1 MLVELEIR
9 DLALIERS
17 NLEFGPGLNVV
28 SGETGAGKSLLV
40 DALGLLLGS
49 RAKASLVR
57 RGAERARVEGRFV
70 LPLDGY
76 GEVVAGWL
84 REHLPEALE
93 ERDQDDELELVLART
108 VGADG
113 KSRAHVN
120 HRPATQGLLRDLA
133 ALLVEVHGQHDHQAL
148 FEPSEQLR
156 LLDTFADLD
165 AKRAEYQQRRN
176 RWIERAERLASLDTG
191 ENERLQRLDML
202 RFQIGELAEVRPVSG
217 EDDGL
222 RSERAILRHAA
233 ELGHE
238 LGAVVGEL
246 SDGEAPALDVVRRAE
261 RALERWS
268 ARIVDLNEPATALRE
283 ASALL
288 EDAVRTLAGFLDG
301 LEHDPARLEEVEARL
316 TLLERLARKHGVE
329 VGALAERRAALE
341 AEADALVA
349 DTEGREQLEA
359 EVAELERAAADAARK
374 LTDGRTKALKKLGK
388 AIEAGLADLGLERA
402 RFGSRL
408 VPHGELAPSPSAR
421 TTAAAELER
430 RRRVLG
436 PTGAEDVEF
445 LLAANPGEDVGPL
458 RHVASGGEA
467 ARILLALRGALAV
480 KRSTPTLVFDEVD
493 AGVGGRLGPKV
504 ASHLAALGR
513 HHQVLCVTHLPA
525 IAAHAARHLYV
536 AKAVV
541 DGRTRTEVSL
551 LEGDER
557 VREIAAMIA
566 GASEAASARAEAE
579 RLLAS
584 ARAR

>member
-1 MLVELEIR
+1 MLIELAIR
-9 DLALIERS
+9 DLALIERAD
-17 NLEFGPGLNVV
+17 LEFGPGLNVV

-49 RAKASLVR
+49 RARAALVR

-76 GEVVAGWL
+76 GEVVARWL
-84 REHLPEALE
+84 REHLPEALD
-93 ERDQDDELELVLART
+93 EREDEHELELVLART

-133 ALLVEVHGQHDHQAL
+133 ALLVEVHGQHDNQAL
-148 FEPSEQLR
+148 FEPAEQLR
-156 LLDTFADLD
+156 LLDTFAGLEP
-165 AKRAEYQQRRN
+165 KLGEYVERRR
-176 RWIERAERLASLDTG
+176 RWLERAERLVSLDTG
-191 ENERLQRLDML
+191 ETERLQRLDLL
-202 RFQIGELAEVRPVSG
+202 RFQVGELSEARPVPG

-238 LGAVVGEL
+238 LGAVVGDL
-246 SDGEAPALDVVRRAE
+246 SEGDTPALDAVRRAE
-261 RALERWS
+261 RVLERW
-268 ARIVDLNEPATALRE
+268 AERIGDLAEPAAALRE

-288 EDAVRTLAGFLDG
+288 EDAARALTGFLDG
-301 LEHDPARLEEVEARL
+301 LEHDPVRLEEVEARL
-316 TLLERLARKHGVE
+316 TLLERLARKHGVD
-329 VGALAERRAALE
+329 VGALAARREALE
-341 AEADALVA
+341 AEVQGLSA

-359 EVAELERAAADAARK
+359 EVARLERAAAEAAQK
-374 LTDGRTKALKKLGK
+374 LGEARAKALKKLAK
-388 AIEAGLADLGLERA
+388 AVESGLADLGLERA
-402 RFGSRL
+402 KFSSKL
-408 VPHGELAPSPSAR
+408 VSHGALAPAPNAPLG
-421 TTAAAELER
+421 AVAELER

-445 LLAANPGEDVGPL
+445 LLAANPGEEAGPL

-504 ASHLAALGR
+504 ASHLEALGE

-525 IAAHAARHLYV
+525 IAARAARHLCV
-536 AKAVV
+536 AKEVSE
-541 DGRTRTEVSL
+541 GRTRTSVRL
-551 LEGDER
+551 LAGEAR
-557 VREIAAMIA
+557 VAEIADMIA
-566 GASEAASARAEAE
+566 GGADAATARAEAV
-579 RLLAS
+579 RLLAP
-584 ARAR
+584 RT

>member
-1 MLVELEIR
+1 MLTELAIR
-9 DLALIERS
+9 DLALIERAD
-17 NLEFGPGLNVV
+17 LEFGPGLNVV

-76 GEVVAGWL
+76 GEVVARWL

-93 ERDQDDELELVLART
+93 ERSDVDELELVLART

-133 ALLVEVHGQHDHQAL
+133 ALLVEVHGQHDNQAL
-148 FEPSEQLR
+148 FEPAEQLR
-156 LLDTFADLD
+156 LLDTFAGLEP
-165 AKRAEYQQRRN
+165 KLAEYQERRA
-176 RWIERAERLASLDTG
+176 RWIQRAERLASLDTG
-191 ENERLQRLDML
+191 ESERLHRLDLL
-202 RFQIGELAEVRPVSG
+202 RFQIGELAEARPVQG
-217 EDDGL
+217 EDEGL

-246 SDGEAPALDVVRRAE
+246 SEGDTPALDAVRRAE
-261 RALERWS
+261 RVLERWA
-268 ARIVDLNEPATALRE
+268 ARIGELAEPAAALRE

-288 EDAVRTLAGFLDG
+288 EDAARSLTGFLDG

-316 TLLERLARKHGVE
+316 TLLERLAKKHGVE
-329 VGALAERRAALE
+329 VGALAERRASLE
-341 AEADALVA
+341 AEAESITSDA
-349 DTEGREQLEA
+349 EGREQLEA
-359 EVAELERAAADAARK
+359 EVAELERATAEAARK
-374 LTDGRTKALKKLGK
+374 LADARGKALKKL
-388 AIEAGLADLGLERA
+388 AQAVEAGLADLGLERA
-402 RFGSRL
+402 KFSSQL
-408 VPHGELAPSPSAR
+408 VSHGALAPPPSAR
-421 TTAAAELER
+421 TSAAAELER

-436 PTGAEDVEF
+436 PTGTEDVQF
-445 LLAANPGEDVGPL
+445 LLAANPGEAAGPL

-504 ASHLAALGR
+504 ASHLEQLGR

-525 IAAHAARHLYV
+525 IAARAAAHLCV
-536 AKAVV
+536 AKEVV
-541 DGRTRTEVSL
+541 DGRTRTSVTALAGEA
-551 LEGDER
+551 R
-557 VREIAAMIA
+557 VTEIAAMIA
-566 GASEAASARAEAE
+566 GGADAATARAEAV
-579 RLLAS
+579 RLLQAQ
-584 ARAR
+584 R